1 MEISILSEYPIS
13 VKLLVHFHLWEQT
26 DHRQDPA
33 SNTLSELFVPSSD
46 HLCVCVCVCTHT
58 HIISYTFYFR
68 FIKCN
73 ILQFLVLVRVTAKKP
88 KHKVTVILRGIILQK
103 LSSEILV

>member
-46 HLCVCVCVCTHT
+46 HLCACVCVYVRTHT
-58 HIISYTFYFR
+58 SFPILFTLGLLNVIF
-68 FIKCN
+68 CN
-73 ILQFLVLVRVTAKKP
+73 
-88 KHKVTVILRGIILQK
+88 
-103 LSSEILV
+103 S